1 MASLEDSII
10 FFFNFIGHSV
20 CHQIPERTLW
30 IGGNYL
36 PVCARDTG
44 AYLGLCMGYL
54 LLPLRRKEACG
65 PPNLWMT
72 SLMVTPMIIDAL
84 TQVLGFR
91 TSTNELRLVTGC
103 LFGVALSPFLIY
115 LISMVPLS
123 RKLPI
128 VGNFLPKSV
137 RLDAKDSWLSSRSLS
152 LGLLAAIVL
161 SLAVDSTVGS
171 ANSSFYWLLSPLIIG
186 SIIWH
191 ILLLPAFL
199 AFSFFVN
206 RKVIFN
212 PSWTS

>member
-1 MASLEDSII
+1 MASLEVAII
-10 FFFNFIGHSV
+10 YFFDFIGHSV

-30 IGGNYL
+30 IGGQYL

-44 AYLGLCMGYL
+44 AYLGLCIGYL
-54 LLPLRRKEACG
+54 ILPLRRKEACG

-72 SLMVTPMIIDAL
+72 SLMAAPMIIDAL

-91 TSTNELRLVTGC
+91 TSTNELRLITGC

-115 LISMVPLS
+115 LLSMVPLS

-128 VGNFLPKSV
+128 LGNFFPESV
-137 RLDAKDSWLSSRSLS
+137 RLDAEDSWLSSRPLG

-161 SLAVDSTVGS
+161 SFAVYSTVGS
-171 ANSSFYWLLSPLIIG
+171 ANNIFYWLLSPLIIG

-191 ILLLPAFL
+191 ILFLPVFL
-199 AFSFFVN
+199 AFSFLIN
-206 RKVIFN
+206 LKATL
-212 PSWTS
+212 TSSRTS